1 MIRLLSMSGLTTLSK
16 NRWLDWSLG
25 RSEEWGKIWE
35 TSEKLAKFKCLF
47 PHYCM
52 PLTSHKT
59 YMLNNNLKKDAIK
72 EFGIKYLTSN
82 PVWVKFSEHGSSF
95 YMNMLIV
102 EKNIDLQILT
112 GRLKHRLLA
121 GIKIVQMPL
130 MERCTRYTIT
140 LLLTKSC
147 REQWCISLN
156 TSHKLLDK
164 KLYFCSRNLILI
176 RFVLYIHLYP
186 SSIYSFISEFNIS
199 DIGLL

>member
-1 MIRLLSMSGLTTLSK
+1 MGQIFGTWELL
-16 NRWLDWSLG
+16 
-25 RSEEWGKIWE
+25 
-35 TSEKLAKFKCLF
+35 
-47 PHYCM
+47 
-52 PLTSHKT
+52 
-59 YMLNNNLKKDAIK
+59 LN
-72 EFGIKYLTSN
+72 EY
-82 PVWVKFSEHGSSF
+82 
-95 YMNMLIV
+95 MLIV

-112 GRLKHRLLA
+112 GRLQLRLLA

-186 SSIYSFISEFNIS
+186 NSTFQTLDCYNKQYLPVTCNCENWVFPDDADAASPIIWKCHMYTWN
-199 DIGLL
+199 